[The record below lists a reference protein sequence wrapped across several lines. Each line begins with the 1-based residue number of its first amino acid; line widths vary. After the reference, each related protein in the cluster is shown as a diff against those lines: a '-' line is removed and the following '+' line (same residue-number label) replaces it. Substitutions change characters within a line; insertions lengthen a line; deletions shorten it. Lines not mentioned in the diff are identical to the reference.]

1 MSERKKF
8 TPEELNEIKELR
20 DANSQKISEFGQL
33 ELELLLAGQRVE
45 SLLKAKEE
53 LQKSYVDLQDKET
66 ELVKN
71 LNEKYGAGTV
81 DINSGEF
88 VPTNWLFDRLL
99 RYL

>member
-88 VPTNWLFDRLL
+88 VPTN
-99 RYL
+99 

>member
-81 DINSGEF
+81 DLQSGEF
-88 VPTNWLFDRLL
+88 IPANWLFDKKL
-99 RYL
+99 